1 MATGKMKRRYSSAIS
16 SPSSGWERRSGSSAS
31 QDRQEPPAL
40 PRREA
45 ELRHTASPSRAWGRE
60 PCGASRLSGYNQQ
73 MAPRPRPRPTMR
85 VITRAL
91 LALPLLF
98 AACPA
103 ALADET
109 ADKVASQKKAAQEN
123 WEAVGGEA
131 AHVETAHLLVYAP
144 KAF

>member
-1 MATGKMKRRYSSAIS
+1 
-16 SPSSGWERRSGSSAS
+16 
-31 QDRQEPPAL
+31 
-40 PRREA
+40 
-45 ELRHTASPSRAWGRE
+45 
-60 PCGASRLSGYNQQ
+60 
-73 MAPRPRPRPTMR
+73 MR

-109 ADKVASQKKAAQEN
+109 ADKVTSQKKAAQEN

-144 KAF
+144 KAFDKRLKDIGATLEKYYEQARKPLGYEKESP